1 VATQGGPG
9 RSSETLAVTMYRD
22 TFVADQYGYGSAVAV
37 LLTVV
42 TGVVSVIYLRQ
53 QLSRRERLNG

>member
-1 VATQGGPG
+1 
-9 RSSETLAVTMYRD
+9 MYRD
-22 TFVADQYGYGSAVAV
+22 TFVANEYGYGSAVAV

-53 QLSRRERLNG
+53 QLSRREGLSG